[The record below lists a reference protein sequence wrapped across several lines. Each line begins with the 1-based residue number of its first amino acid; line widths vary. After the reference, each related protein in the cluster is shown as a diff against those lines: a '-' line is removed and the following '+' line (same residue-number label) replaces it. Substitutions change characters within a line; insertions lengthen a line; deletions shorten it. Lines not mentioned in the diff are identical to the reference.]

1 MMAVDRKKKSLG
13 IPSPAE
19 QIRASLAAILRSI
32 ETGDRSRLTVR
43 EVEIPDPQPYNA
55 RTIKALRR
63 RMAVSQKIFADLVG
77 VSPEL
82 VEHWEQGRREP
93 ARVARRLLDQIT
105 ANPQAFLSSLVR
117 HRTVA

>member
-1 MMAVDRKKKSLG
+1 MSIDRKKKSLK

-19 QIRASLAAILRSI
+19 QIRASLTEILRSI

-43 EVEIPDPQPYNA
+43 EVEIPDPRPYSA

-63 RMAVSQKIFADLVG
+63 RLAVSQRIFADLVG

-93 ARVARRLLDQIT
+93 ARVVRRLLDQIS
-105 ANPQAFLSSLVR
+105 ADPQAFLGSLVR